1 MSEHYT
7 SPETSIRDRGSETLL
22 KMARPDIYR
31 INAFRVLGIPV
42 TTSPRLVSS
51 QMRKLDLM
59 EKLGDTGQME
69 RGVLP
74 LTPSPEGDA
83 RREAYQ
89 RLTDPESRL
98 IDEFFW
104 FWPLQISLPEDK
116 DEALMAMK
124 RNDFAGAVAIW
135 KQHEE
140 KSSEA
145 NVSMHNLA
153 IMYHALALDIEYVEA
168 TQTLSRK
175 QSQQKR
181 SYWEQAFP
189 RWHILMEHEGFWQ
202 RLTERIRELDDPRLT
217 TGTARRIRAGLPSVI
232 LSINAM
238 LAVQVAQKRDN
249 EEASYHI
256 GLMSKSGFDKSA
268 VDEAL
273 RPAVAPI
280 RDRIKTICT
289 NAENET
295 KRAPEQADE
304 VVHSVI
310 SESSQLL
317 ATLDKLLPDGHAT
330 RESAHDE
337 VASQVLSS
345 QVAFATKTK
354 DWRVSLKLIEQALPI
369 AVSASLRRRME
380 ENIEIVKNNLE
391 RGTCWFCKKR
401 PAVDK
406 AVIEVKM
413 HGDVTRTPAWQ
424 GTNIQWRHIT
434 LEVPRCTQCKSAH
447 VRTTALRVIGVVMG
461 IIFGLIS
468 CTATDNA
475 GAGIGI
481 LAVCIGL
488 GFGIPALTKPAG
500 MKSDDDYKEFPDIKK
515 LLSQGWQPGE
525 KPSDAQ

>member
-1 MSEHYT
+1 MSENYHST
-7 SPETSIRDRGSETLL
+7 GISTRDRGSEVLL
-22 KMARPDIYR
+22 KMTRPDIYR
-31 INAFRVLGIPV
+31 INAFRILEIPI
-42 TTSPRLVSS
+42 TTSPRLASS

-89 RLTDPESRL
+89 RLIDPESRL

-104 FWPLQISLPEDK
+104 FWPLQMGLSEDK

-124 RNDFAGAVAIW
+124 LNDFAGAVAIW

-145 NVSMHNLA
+145 NISMHNLA
-153 IMYHALALDIEYVEA
+153 ILYHTLALDIERIESI
-168 TQTLSRK
+168 QTLSKK

-238 LAVQVAQKRDN
+238 LSVQDAQKGNN

-256 GLMSKSGFDKSA
+256 GLMSNSGFDKS
-268 VDEAL
+268 VIDEAL
-273 RPAVAPI
+273 RRAVAPI
-280 RDRIKTICT
+280 HDRIKTICT

-295 KRAPEQADE
+295 KIAPERADE
-304 VVHSVI
+304 VAHSVMD
-310 SESSQLL
+310 ETSQLL
-317 ATLDKLLPDGHAT
+317 ATLDELLPDGHAT

-337 VASQVLSS
+337 VASQVLRS
-345 QVAFATKTK
+345 QVAFANKTE
-354 DWRVSLKLIEQALPI
+354 DWRASLELVEQALQI
-369 AVSASLRRRME
+369 AVSASVRRHLE

-391 RGTCWFCKKR
+391 RGICWFCKKH
-401 PAVDK
+401 PAVDNA
-406 AVIEVKM
+406 AVEVKM
-413 HGDVTRTPAWQ
+413 YGDVTYVTYRH
-424 GTNIQWRHIT
+424 GTIK
-434 LEVPRCTQCKSAH
+434 VPRCQQCKSVH
-447 VRTTALRVIGVVMG
+447 SRKTAINVIGVVMG
-461 IIFGLIS
+461 IVFGLGS
-468 CTATDNA
+468 CAATDNVGLGFA
-475 GAGIGI
+475 I

-500 MKSDDDYKEFPDIKK
+500 MKSANDYKEFPDIKQ
-515 LLSQGWQPGE
+515 LLSQGWQFGDPG
-525 KPSDAQ
+525 AQ